1 MKQSKRYIA
10 VTGGIGSGKSTVARL
25 IGAMGYPV
33 FSADA
38 AARDIYSDPCV
49 LAEVRRQFPA
59 CIRGGEVDRKA
70 LADVVFSDKAAL
82 RALDSIT
89 HPAIMRRLWDA
100 MRAAQGRLVF
110 AEVPLL
116 LEGGYEDTFD
126 GVIVVRRPR
135 EERIRAVIERDGLT
149 REEVLSRMKNQFDYE
164 KNPLNGHTVIEN
176 DGDVAA
182 LKAAVEQ
189 VVYAMEAEK

>member
-100 MRAAQGRLVF
+100 MRAAQGRRRRLCQRG
-110 AEVPLL
+110 APPALNWRMT
-116 LEGGYEDTFD
+116 GG
-126 GVIVVRRPR
+126 
-135 EERIRAVIERDGLT
+135 
-149 REEVLSRMKNQFDYE
+149 
-164 KNPLNGHTVIEN
+164 
-176 DGDVAA
+176 
-182 LKAAVEQ
+182 
-189 VVYAMEAEK
+189 

>member
-49 LAEVRRQFPA
+49 LAEVRRRFPA
-59 CIRGGEVDRKA
+59 CIRDGEVDRKA

-116 LEGGYEDTFD
+116 LEGGYEDAFD

>member
-25 IGAMGYPV
+25 IGTMGYPV

-49 LAEVRRQFPA
+49 LAEVRRRFPA

-89 HPAIMRRLWDA
+89 HPAIMCRLWDE
-100 MRAAQGRLVF
+100 MRAAQGGLVF

-135 EERIRAVIERDGLT
+135 EARIRAVIERDGLT

-182 LKAAVEQ
+182 LKVAVEQ